1 MEWIEIQLML
11 RLMSYLPS
19 PSLRGSG
26 LKLSLQRIQT
36 EYRIVSLFTREWIE
50 IHAEG
55 YSTQAS
61 GVSLFTREWIEML
74 VIVRRVSAAPVSL
87 FTREW
92 IEISGSLK
100 SGSTGLCLP
109 LYEGVD

>member
-1 MEWIEIQLML
+1 MHRFVRIAVQIE
-11 RLMSYLPS
+11 S

-74 VIVRRVSAAPVSL
+74 AKTA
-87 FTREW
+87 
-92 IEISGSLK
+92 
-100 SGSTGLCLP
+100 
-109 LYEGVD
+109 